1 MHFKADGKSSLLSEI
16 KLKFRAKQSSG
27 YTRLYTAYLKIF
39 MSCRRLYRTRKR
51 HDKNFHECNVEGIK
65 R

>member
-1 MHFKADGKSSLLSEI
+1 MPKKADSKSSLLFEI

-39 MSCRRLYRTRKR
+39 MFYSFFS
-51 HDKNFHECNVEGIK
+51 KNVV
-65 R
+65 